1 MKLIN
6 SLMLLLFL
14 TFLPIH
20 GTTAQTAADQQGTA
34 SSITRLPE
42 RFLLKSE
49 VESRFGAPL
58 IKSNPVGEPVI
69 TFWEYNDYLVYFEY
83 DRVLHSFRKRN

>member
-1 MKLIN
+1 MNIIKT
-6 SLMLLLFL
+6 LMLLLL
-14 TFLPIH
+14 LVFLPIH
-20 GTTAQTAADQQGTA
+20 SAQAQSATEQQGTA
-34 SSITRLPE
+34 SNMVRLPE

-58 IKSNPVGEPVI
+58 MKSNPVGEPVI

-83 DRVLHSFRKRN
+83 DRVLHSFRKPN